1 MKYVALRAIK
11 GDVPKNENTVFNAQ
25 QIKDIHPDQAP
36 ELRQP
41 VKPVNSPV
49 QAKSQ
54 ETEIETIIED
64 VEEDMNNV
72 PDEPP
77 VDNATSQS
85 NKKNKTFKITQD
97 PSKEK
102 KKKKHKWCN
111 LL

>member
-41 VKPVNSPV
+41 VKPVNSPTP
-49 QAKSQ
+49 KTE

-77 VDNATSQS
+77 VDTAAQS
-85 NKKNKTFKITQD
+85 NKKNNKTFKITQD
-97 PSKEK
+97 PSKK
-102 KKKKHKWCN
+102 DKKKHKWCN